1 MGPENLPHF
10 PRGATIEIAFRA
22 VFRDT
27 RRMNKLCIFV
37 GTTAGGI
44 IGGLIC
50 PPSLGLV
57 TQFVVSGIG
66 SVVGVY
72 VGWKVA
78 QRIDR

>member
-1 MGPENLPHF
+1 
-10 PRGATIEIAFRA
+10 
-22 VFRDT
+22 
-27 RRMNKLCIFV
+27 MNKLCIFV

-66 SVVGVY
+66 SIVGVY